1 MFDTCE
7 VVNEKKIFCQN
18 ELAFSCNRHNEKSS
32 NRSLPSV
39 LPFCIPFSCL
49 QSLFPS
55 IAFISLIEKVQRRN
69 SMFTILFSTSVSLS
83 FFLSFLQAF
92 TFILLLQ
99 LQSASQ
105 CPHLCTQ
112 IIRLYSSYCLGS
124 YCLCFSS
131 LRSFA
136 LFSPSF

>member
-1 MFDTCE
+1 M
-7 VVNEKKIFCQN
+7 KKRFFCQN

-32 NRSLPSV
+32 NRSLPSF

-83 FFLSFLQAF
+83 LFLSFLQVF
-92 TFILLLQ
+92 TFILLLLLQ
-99 LQSASQ
+99 LQSASK
-105 CPHLCTQ
+105 CSHLCTQ

>member
-1 MFDTCE
+1 MKWSIKNDILSKRASFFLQTGTT
-7 VVNEKKIFCQN
+7 K
-18 ELAFSCNRHNEKSS
+18 
-32 NRSLPSV
+32 SLPIDPF